1 MNILHLQLSGGPGGI
16 VSLCRDINKHSA
28 HHNFF
33 YFLFEGGSIADEIA
47 AQGGTVQV
55 ATGAKNHPLKAATD
69 LVRYCKEQQIDVVVD
84 HSGSPYTRLA
94 HIYAALRMKKVRFL
108 LYLHAN
114 AYYSADKGIKEWV
127 YARLL
132 RSAARHSA
140 KIVAISHSVAESYLR
155 RYHLPKDKMQVVY
168 NGTDLHRF
176 IPHPA
181 HTDTPL
187 RLIYVGRIFRDKG
200 IDLLLEAL
208 AACPTDTPIT
218 LTLVG
223 SDHGGYTEQMQ
234 ALAARLH
241 LEDKVQFLG
250 SRTDVP
256 QLLQAADLFVHP
268 ATCQEGFGITL
279 IEAMA
284 SGVPCLAFPKGAIPE
299 IIGPEIDG
307 FLTEEVSAAALTAG
321 INRALELFTKA
332 PHHWHTLCK
341 NARQKAELFS
351 IERTVAQLEALYQE
365 Q

>member
-1 MNILHLQLSGGPGGI
+1 MTKI
-16 VSLCRDINKHSA
+16 RKAKETMSA
-28 HHNFF
+28 KERVLRTFA
-33 YFLFEGGSIADEIA
+33 FEKTDRVPIDYATNGSI
-47 AQGGTVQV
+47 
-55 ATGAKNHPLKAATD
+55 H
-69 LVRYCKEQQIDVVVD
+69 
-84 HSGSPYTRLA
+84 HRLCVE
-94 HIYAALRMKKVRFL
+94 L
-108 LYLHAN
+108 
-114 AYYSADKGIKEWV
+114 GIPGDN
-127 YARLL
+127 Y
-132 RSAARHSA
+132 
-140 KIVAISHSVAESYLR
+140 
-155 RYHLPKDKMQVVY
+155 
-168 NGTDLHRF
+168 
-176 IPHPA
+176 
-181 HTDTPL
+181 
-187 RLIYVGRIFRDKG
+187 
-200 IDLLLEAL
+200 DLLLEAL

-234 ALAARLH
+234 ALSARLH

-250 SRTDVP
+250 RRTDVP
-256 QLLQAADLFVHP
+256 QLLQQADLFVHP
-268 ATCQEGFGITL
+268 AVWEEGFGITL

>member
-16 VSLCRDINKHSA
+16 VSLCRDINTYSQHQN
-28 HHNFF
+28 HF
-33 YFLFEGGSIADEIA
+33 YFLFAGGSIAEDIA
-47 AQGGTVQV
+47 AHGGTVQV
-55 ATGAKNHPLKAATD
+55 ATGAKGHPLQAAAD
-69 LVRYCKEQQIDVVVD
+69 LVRYCKEKRIDVVVD
-84 HSGSPYTRLA
+84 HSGSPYTRFV
-94 HIYAALRMKKVRFL
+94 HIYAARRLKNVRFL

-114 AYYSADKGIKEWV
+114 AYYGTDKGIKEWV

-140 KIVAISHSVAESYLR
+140 GIVAISHSVAKSYLR
-155 RYHLPKDKMQVVY
+155 RYRLPKDKMQVVY
-168 NGTDLHRF
+168 NGTDLRRF
-176 IPHPA
+176 APHPP
-181 HTDTPL
+181 HTDTPM
-187 RLIYVGRIFRDKG
+187 RLIYVGRIFKDKG
-200 IDLLLEAL
+200 IDLLLQAL
-208 AACPTDTPIT
+208 AACPADAPIT

-234 ALAARLH
+234 ALSTRLH

-256 QLLQAADLFVHP
+256 RLLQGADLFVHP
-268 ATCQEGFGITL
+268 ATCEEGFGITL

-307 FLTEEVSAAALTAG
+307 FLTTEVSADALTQG
-321 INRALELFTKA
+321 IHRALELFTKE
-332 PHHWHTLCK
+332 PHHWRTLCN

>member
-69 LVRYCKEQQIDVVVD
+69 LVRYCKEQQMDVIVD
-84 HSGSPYTRLA
+84 HSGSPYTRFV
-94 HIYAALRMKKVRFL
+94 HIYAARRLKKVRFL

-208 AACPTDTPIT
+208 GVEILTCGTCLNHYGIADKLRVGQVTNMYVIAEKQMNA
-218 LTLVG
+218 TLVI
-223 SDHGGYTEQMQ
+223 
-234 ALAARLH
+234 R
-241 LEDKVQFLG
+241 
-250 SRTDVP
+250 P
-256 QLLQAADLFVHP
+256 
-268 ATCQEGFGITL
+268 
-279 IEAMA
+279 
-284 SGVPCLAFPKGAIPE
+284 
-299 IIGPEIDG
+299 
-307 FLTEEVSAAALTAG
+307 
-321 INRALELFTKA
+321 
-332 PHHWHTLCK
+332 
-341 NARQKAELFS
+341 
-351 IERTVAQLEALYQE
+351 
-365 Q
+365 

>member
-1 MNILHLQLSGGPGGI
+1 M
-16 VSLCRDINKHSA
+16 
-28 HHNFF
+28 
-33 YFLFEGGSIADEIA
+33 
-47 AQGGTVQV
+47 
-55 ATGAKNHPLKAATD
+55 
-69 LVRYCKEQQIDVVVD
+69 
-84 HSGSPYTRLA
+84 
-94 HIYAALRMKKVRFL
+94 
-108 LYLHAN
+108 
-114 AYYSADKGIKEWV
+114 
-127 YARLL
+127 
-132 RSAARHSA
+132 
-140 KIVAISHSVAESYLR
+140 AESYLR

-208 AACPTDTPIT
+208 AACPADTPIT

-234 ALAARLH
+234 ALSARLH
-241 LEDKVQFLG
+241 LEEKVQFLG

>member
-16 VSLCRDINKHSA
+16 VSLCRDINAHSKHN
-28 HHNFF
+28 NFF

-55 ATGAKNHPLKAATD
+55 ATGAKGHPLQAARQ
-69 LVRYCKEQQIDVVVD
+69 LVRYCKAHRIDVVVD
-84 HSGSPYTRLA
+84 HTGSPYTRLA
-94 HIYAALRMKKVRFL
+94 HIYAALRLKKARFL
-108 LYLHAN
+108 LYLHSN
-114 AYYSADKGIKEWV
+114 AADSIDHGFKSQLYKW
-127 YARLL
+127 LMH
-132 RSAARHSA
+132 SAARHSA
-140 KIVAISHSVAESYLR
+140 HIVAISNSVAESYVQLFR
-155 RYHLPKDKMQVVY
+155 LPKDKMQVVY

-176 IPHPA
+176 VPHPA

-234 ALAARLH
+234 ALTARLH

-332 PHHWHTLCK
+332 PHHWRTLCK

-351 IERTVAQLEALYQE
+351 IKRTVAQLEALYQE

>member
-55 ATGAKNHPLKAATD
+55 ATGAKGNPRKAAAD
-69 LVRYCKEQQIDVVVD
+69 LVRYCKEKQMDVVVD
-84 HSGSPYTRLA
+84 HTGSPYTRFV
-94 HIYAALRMKKVRFL
+94 HIYAARRLKKVRFL

-114 AYYSADKGIKEWV
+114 AYCGTDKGVKEWV
-127 YARLL
+127 YTRLL
-132 RSAARHSA
+132 CSAARHSA
-140 KIVAISHSVAESYLR
+140 GIIAISHSVAESYLR
-155 RYHLPKDKMQVVY
+155 RYRLPKDKMQVVY
-168 NGTDLHRF
+168 NGTDLRRF
-176 IPHPA
+176 APHPA
-181 HTDTPL
+181 HTDPPM
-187 RLIYVGRIFRDKG
+187 RLIYVGRIFKDKG
-200 IDLLLEAL
+200 IDLLLRAL
-208 AACPTDTPIT
+208 AACPADAPIT

-223 SDHGGYTEQMQ
+223 SDHGGYTGQMQ
-234 ALAARLH
+234 ALSARLH
-241 LEDKVQFLG
+241 LENKVKFLG

-256 QLLQAADLFVHP
+256 QLLQGADLFVHP
-268 ATCQEGFGITL
+268 ATWEEGFGITL

-299 IIGPEIDG
+299 IIGSEIDG
-307 FLTEEVSAAALTAG
+307 FLTQEVSADALTRG
-321 INRALELFTKA
+321 MTRALELFTKE
-332 PHHWHTLCK
+332 PNHWRTLCQ

>member
-1 MNILHLQLSGGPGGI
+1 M
-16 VSLCRDINKHSA
+16 
-28 HHNFF
+28 
-33 YFLFEGGSIADEIA
+33 
-47 AQGGTVQV
+47 

-69 LVRYCKEQQIDVVVD
+69 LVRYCKEQQMDVIVD
-84 HSGSPYTRLA
+84 HSGSPYTRFV
-94 HIYAALRMKKVRFL
+94 HIYAARRLKKVRFL

-234 ALAARLH
+234 ALDARLH
-241 LEDKVQFLG
+241 LEDKVKFLG

-351 IERTVAQLEALYQE
+351 IERTAAQLEALYQE